1 MSLVIDAF
9 AHVMPRSFADTLVK
23 EYPTDE
29 LKQLAAISYFGDME
43 NTVRMLDKHKID
55 KQVLTLARPTIWINM
70 PPDLLK
76 RMTSLGNDSVAEA
89 ARTHPDRFIPVGTL
103 PVPTEEYLPE
113 FDRCINDLGMA
124 GIQILSNV
132 EGRLLDDPA
141 FRPFFA
147 KANVTRTPVWIHPQL
162 QADWSEEFGL
172 DKIFGWPF
180 DTTMAMA
187 RVVFSGMMEEF
198 PDLKIIVHHMGA
210 MVPYFS
216 ERIKGVYDAR
226 AMFPKA
232 HFAELPKDPLEY
244 FKRFYAD
251 CVLNGAVHAFEC
263 GYKFF
268 GPEQVL
274 FATDYPFGPKRGE
287 VWITSA
293 LSELQAVDLPQR
305 EKEMIYS
312 GNLLKLIERR

>member
-1 MSLVIDAF
+1 
-9 AHVMPRSFADTLVK
+9 
-23 EYPTDE
+23 
-29 LKQLAAISYFGDME
+29 
-43 NTVRMLDKHKID
+43 
-55 KQVLTLARPTIWINM
+55 
-70 PPDLLK
+70 
-76 RMTSLGNDSVAEA
+76 
-89 ARTHPDRFIPVGTL
+89 
-103 PVPTEEYLPE
+103 
-113 FDRCINDLGMA
+113 
-124 GIQILSNV
+124 
-132 EGRLLDDPA
+132 
-141 FRPFFA
+141 
-147 KANVTRTPVWIHPQL
+147 
-162 QADWSEEFGL
+162 
-172 DKIFGWPF
+172 
-180 DTTMAMA
+180 MA
-187 RVVFSGMMEEF
+187 RLVFSGMMEEF

-263 GYKFF
+263 GYKLF

>member
-9 AHVMPRSFADTLVK
+9 AHVMPKSFAETLVK

-29 LKQLAAISYFGDME
+29 LKQLASISYFGDME
-43 NTVRMLDKHKID
+43 NTVRMMDKHRID

-70 PPDLLK
+70 PPDLMK
-76 RMTSLGNDSVAEA
+76 RMTSLGNDAVAEA

-113 FDRCINDLGMA
+113 FDRCINELGMA
-124 GIQILSNV
+124 GIQILSNI
-132 EGRLLDDPA
+132 EGKLLDHPS

-147 KANVTRTPVWIHPQL
+147 RANATRTPVWVHPQL

-187 RVVFSGMMEEF
+187 RLVFSGMMEEF
-198 PDLKIIVHHMGA
+198 PDLRIIVHHMGA

-232 HFAELPKDPLEY
+232 NFRELPKNPLEY

-268 GPEQVL
+268 GPEQIL
-274 FATDYPFGPKRGE
+274 FATDYPFGPRKGE

-293 LSELQAVDLPQR
+293 LSEVHSVDLPQR

-312 GNLLKLIERR
+312 GNLLRLIERR